1 MPKTH
6 EQIGLA
12 GLTGWRQTL
21 ADQVAP
27 PAAKRGPIT
36 EDQVQA
42 VIGATF
48 YVLSLWYVASTTVK
62 IVKQL
67 RSYRD
72 ALTLTDNAPERRFL
86 ERRLREVTG

>member
-6 EQIGLA
+6 EQIGHA
-12 GLTGWRQTL
+12 GLTGWRQTV
-21 ADQVAP
+21 ADKVAP
-27 PAAKRGPIT
+27 PTAKRGPVT

-48 YVLSLWYVASTTVK
+48 YVLSVWYVISTTAK

-67 RSYRD
+67 RS
-72 ALTLTDNAPERRFL
+72 
-86 ERRLREVTG
+86 